1 MLPAV
6 YAAGVQN
13 WDESGCMVDG
23 VPTLKCFEVVY
34 QNILLMVSGLVILVL
49 FIMLVFGS
57 FSYLTSFGSPEK
69 IKKAQGTI
77 KYAVVGLVIFIF
89 AFLILKII
97 DILFLGGNN
106 QIFQFTIGNG

>member
-1 MLPAV
+1 
-6 YAAGVQN
+6 
-13 WDESGCMVDG
+13 
-23 VPTLKCFEVVY
+23 
-34 QNILLMVSGLVILVL
+34 
-49 FIMLVFGS
+49 MLVFGS